1 MGAGKLPLSAID
13 AGCGSGILA
22 ISAVKLGFRPV
33 SGFDNDP
40 EAVAV
45 SRDNAQL
52 NGTASEVDFFVG
64 DLITGL
70 QGRQA
75 DLVMANI
82 LANVLCQFASELVAA
97 VAPGG
102 WLVLSGI
109 LATEIDVV
117 RETFARSAPGW
128 AIESRTLGEWSDLRL
143 IRP

>member
-1 MGAGKLPLSAID
+1 
-13 AGCGSGILA
+13 
-22 ISAVKLGFRPV
+22 
-33 SGFDNDP
+33 
-40 EAVAV
+40 
-45 SRDNAQL
+45 
-52 NGTASEVDFFVG
+52 
-64 DLITGL
+64 
-70 QGRQA
+70 
-75 DLVMANI
+75 MANI

-117 RETFARSAPGW
+117 GETFARSAPGW